1 VGQLVARQRGRRRG
15 VLALVVFGSAA
26 FMQCGFRQDEVEC
39 EEAVRYLSD
48 CCAGF
53 APTRIRCTYEG
64 GCEGDTV
71 PDVPV
76 SQSQCILAKSC
87 DEIRSA
93 HVCERLL
100 QEEADGGLGRH
111 PLDDLGQTKQ
121 AEDIC
126 R

>member
-1 VGQLVARQRGRRRG
+1 M
-15 VLALVVFGSAA
+15 LALVVFGSAA
-26 FMQCGFRQDEVEC
+26 FVQCGFRQDEVEC

-53 APTRIRCTYEG
+53 APTRIRCAYEG
-64 GCEGDTV
+64 GCDGDIL

-76 SQSQCILAKSC
+76 AESQCILAKSC
-87 DEIRSA
+87 DEIRKE

-100 QEEADGGLGRH
+100 QDEADGGLRR
-111 PLDDLGQTKQ
+111 LNDAGQSAQ